1 VARLTLGRRGG
12 ARGRAG
18 RPCRIGRCDYGQGS
32 SERLC
37 RVRRRASLADLLI
50 VPSMAFAGILMAPLP
65 LSVILTVFA
74 AAIVF
79 AFILDAVKARIFRAL
94 EME

>member
-1 VARLTLGRRGG
+1 
-12 ARGRAG
+12 
-18 RPCRIGRCDYGQGS
+18 
-32 SERLC
+32 
-37 RVRRRASLADLLI
+37 
-50 VPSMAFAGILMAPLP
+50 MAFAGILMAPLP